1 MSENRMALPE
11 RERSGDTPISVLKL
25 PQVIS
30 RTGLKRS
37 TVYSKIKEGAFPKQT
52 NLGVRSVGWLADEVD
67 QWIQSRIDASRSG
80 DSE

>member
-1 MSENRMALPE
+1 MTENRTTPHAQG
-11 RERSGDTPISVLKL
+11 RGDECISVLRL
-25 PQVIS
+25 PGVIS

-37 TVYSKIKEGAFPKQT
+37 AVYSGIKEGTFPKQIS
-52 NLGVRSVGWLADEVD
+52 LGVRSVGWIADEVD